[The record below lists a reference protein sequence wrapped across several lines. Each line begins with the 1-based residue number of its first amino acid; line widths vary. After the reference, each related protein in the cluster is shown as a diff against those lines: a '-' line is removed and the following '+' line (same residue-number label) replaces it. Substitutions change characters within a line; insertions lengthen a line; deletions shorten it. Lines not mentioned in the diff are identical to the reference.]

1 MSNDK
6 PRRLTPEESAN
17 AWAEGERRSDEL
29 RQQTAKMRLPPVGLE
44 VEIAQIRL
52 QLEAANKVALA
63 AMDRAKGLQA
73 EVDRMAPEF
82 EAILAVNDGLRAEVA
97 TLQGRISDL
106 EEREVG
112 RD

>member
-1 MSNDK
+1 MSGVAEHI
-6 PRRLTPEESAN
+6 LTSIMTPS
-17 AWAEGERRSDEL
+17 
-29 RQQTAKMRLPPVGLE
+29 PHE
-44 VEIAQIRL
+44 VEIAQLRL

-106 EEREVG
+106 EEQEVG
-112 RD
+112 HD